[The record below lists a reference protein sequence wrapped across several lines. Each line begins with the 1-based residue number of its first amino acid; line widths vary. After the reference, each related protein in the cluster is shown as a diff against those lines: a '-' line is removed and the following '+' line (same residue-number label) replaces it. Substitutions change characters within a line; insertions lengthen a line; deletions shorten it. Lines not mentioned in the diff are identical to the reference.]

1 MTRTRIYWGIG
12 LGLTVAM
19 FAASAIL
26 YPSMPDQVP
35 THWNIHGQVDGFG
48 HKSWALFL
56 MPGVLALMLGF
67 FALLPWLSPRNFE
80 VDTFRQTYLFVMA
93 AVVGLFAYI
102 HVVTLAMGWRHVHG
116 EPQAD
121 MGRALLGGVFLFFT
135 AIGNVMG
142 KVRRNF
148 YIGVRT
154 PWTIASDRVWN
165 DTHRLAAWTMVGG
178 GAVGFLIAVA
188 GLPMALAL
196 GILIAAL
203 LVPAVYSFVH
213 YKRLERRGAL

>member
-1 MTRTRIYWGIG
+1 MTRNQVYWAVG
-12 LGLTVAM
+12 LALTAAT
-19 FAASAIL
+19 FAASAVL
-26 YPSMPDQVP
+26 YPSMPEQIP

-56 MPGVLALMLGF
+56 MPGMLAVMLGF
-67 FALLPWLSPRNFE
+67 FAILPWLSPKNFE
-80 VDTFRQTYLFVMA
+80 VDTFHNTYLFVMV
-93 AVVGLFAYI
+93 AVVGLFAYM
-102 HVVTLAMGWRHVHG
+102 HAVTLVMAWRQVHG

-121 MGRALLGGVFLFFT
+121 LGRALIGGLFLFFI

-178 GAVGFLIAVA
+178 GVLGFLLVVT
-188 GLPMALAL
+188 GLPMA
-196 GILIAAL
+196 IAFGVLVASA
-203 LVPAVYSFVH
+203 LVPCVYSFVH
-213 YKRLERRGAL
+213 YKRLEKRGAL